1 MDSSP
6 LNIQRVSQQMFEID
20 DPFILMMIQKD
31 NQKEIQNLE
40 QKYQIKIQIN
50 QGYGQV
56 HILQQEDS
64 IEEHL
69 DQSIVDSIE
78 KHFNNFEKV
87 QKKKVTEQYVECN
100 RDFYLKLNKVLQK
113 YHTKLQQYHLDFIGN
128 ESQQD
133 YDQNKIYQPLVVK
146 SIQIQDKFLI
156 QTCKIEQPEYL
167 NFEEID
173 VLVLNMTQQGLF
185 VDDFGYQLVNS
196 NPGLKQLIKQLKQQI
211 KTSNFID
218 EHVFYQGKKAISLLI
233 QLQEDEKVC
242 IDNLQ
247 VILNKLKEQKYKQKG
262 HLRISVAIRE
272 CCGKKYVEAFGS
284 YIKQAIKQ
292 KSYLNFPSEIN
303 FIVNERNEN
312 LISQQLDNLK
322 KIELNE
328 KEKLGLLSLFTSKS
342 KKSQKE
348 DKMWVEESI
357 QSSLLRIQGKGT
369 EVEEIVKIFK
379 KLQQDC
385 FIRFEL
391 PLNNGSL
398 TEELVKYLQ
407 EIAIK
412 QTMSIEI
419 SEKSV
424 SIYAYKKTI
433 NKFLPIIAN
442 QIRGSQTM
450 LRIQCQVPPN
460 WSNQRENLLLVNLD
474 LSSPEAMDCITAM
487 KKTLP
492 NSKVS
497 RIQRV
502 QNIKLWRNYMYE
514 KQKLVQKGNAKELLL
529 FHGTRNNKPEMI
541 YNGTEEGFDFRLSA
555 HGMYGRGTYF
565 HEMASYSDG
574 YAYHDG
580 SKKVFFL
587 AQVLVGNYYVG
598 GSSGY
603 VSPPIIPGTNG
614 LRYDSIRSN
623 YNEGQNMF
631 IIYHNSKAYPTYL
644 IDYN

>member
-1 MDSSP
+1 MD
-6 LNIQRVSQQMFEID
+6 NFQFNNQRVSQQMFEFD

-31 NQKEIQNLE
+31 NLKEIQSLE
-40 QKYQIKIQIN
+40 EKYNIKIQIS
-50 QGYGQV
+50 QGYNQV
-56 HILQQEDS
+56 HILLQNDS
-64 IEEHL
+64 VEEHL

-78 KHFNNFEKV
+78 KHFNNFEKA
-87 QKKKVTEQYVECN
+87 QKSKITEQYVECN

-113 YHTKLQQYHLDFIGN
+113 DHQELQSYHLDFIGN

-133 YDQNKIYQPLVVK
+133 YEQNKIYQPLVVK

-173 VLVLNMTQQGLF
+173 VLVLNMTHEGLF
-185 VDDFGYQLVNS
+185 LDEFGYELVNS
-196 NPGLKQLIKQLKQQI
+196 NPGLKQLIKQLKGKI
-211 KTSNFID
+211 STSNFIE

-233 QLQEDEKVC
+233 QLQEDEYAC
-242 IDNLQ
+242 IANLQ
-247 VILNKLKEQKYKQKG
+247 VILDKLRDQKYKQIGYLK
-262 HLRISVAIRE
+262 IYVAIRE
-272 CCGKKYVEAFGS
+272 CCGKQYIEAFS
-284 YIKQAIKQ
+284 TYIKQAIKK

-303 FIVNERNEN
+303 FIVNQRNEN
-312 LISQQLDNLK
+312 LISQQLDIIK
-322 KIELNE
+322 KIELDE
-328 KEKLGLLSLFTSKS
+328 KEKFGLLSLFNQKS
-342 KKSQKE
+342 KKSEKE
-348 DKMWVEESI
+348 NKMWAEESI

-379 KLQQDC
+379 KLQQDY
-385 FIRFEL
+385 FVKFEI
-391 PLNNGSL
+391 PLNNGTLS
-398 TEELVKYLQ
+398 EELVNYLK
-407 EIAIK
+407 ELGIK
-412 QTMSIEI
+412 QTMNIEI
-419 SEKSV
+419 NEKSV
-424 SIYAYKKTI
+424 DLYAYKKTI

-460 WSNQRENLLLVNLD
+460 WSDQRENLKLVDLN
-474 LSSPEAMDCITAM
+474 LSSPEAMECITAM

-514 KQKLVQKGNAKELLL
+514 KQKLIQKGNAKELLL
-529 FHGTRNNKPEMI
+529 FHGTRANKPELI

-603 VSPPIIPGTNG
+603 VSPPIIPGSNG
-614 LRYDSIRSN
+614 IRYDSIRSN
-623 YNEGQNMF
+623 GCEGQNMF

>member
-1 MDSSP
+1 MDNS
-6 LNIQRVSQQMFEID
+6 LLIQKISQQMFEVD
-20 DPFILMMIQKD
+20 DPFILMMIQKE
-31 NQKEIQNLE
+31 NQKDIQNLE
-40 QKYQIKIQIN
+40 QKYNIKIQIN

-56 HILQQEDS
+56 HISSQEDS

-69 DQSIVDSIE
+69 DKTIIDSIQ
-78 KHFNNFEKV
+78 KHFQNFEKA
-87 QKKKVTEQYVECN
+87 QKQKITEQYVECN

-113 YHTKLQQYHLDFIGN
+113 DHKQLQSYHLDFIGN

-133 YDQNKIYQPLVVK
+133 YEQNKIYQPLVVK

-185 VDDFGYQLVNS
+185 LDDFSFELVNS
-196 NPGLKQLIKQLKQQI
+196 NPGLKQLIKQLKEQI

-218 EHVFYQGKKAISLLI
+218 EHVFYQGKKAISLII
-233 QLQEDEKVC
+233 QLQDDEKMCV
-242 IDNLQ
+242 DNLQ
-247 VILNKLKEQKYKQKG
+247 VILNKLKDQKYIQKG

-272 CCGKKYVEAFGS
+272 CCGKKYIEAFGS
-284 YIKQAIKQ
+284 YIKQAINQ
-292 KSYLNFPSEIN
+292 KSYLNYPSEIN

-312 LISQQLDNLK
+312 LISQQLDLLK
-322 KIELNE
+322 KIELDE
-328 KEKLGLLSLFTSKS
+328 KEKLGLLSLFTQKS
-342 KKSQKE
+342 KKSEKE
-348 DKMWVEESI
+348 NKMWSEESI
-357 QSSLLRIQGKGT
+357 QSSLLRIHGKGS
-369 EVEEIVKIFK
+369 EVEEIIKIFK
-379 KLQQDC
+379 KLQSEY
-385 FIRFEL
+385 FIKFEI

-398 TEELVKYLQ
+398 SEELVQYLQ
-407 EIAIK
+407 EIAVK
-412 QTMSIEI
+412 QTMSIQI

-424 SIYAYKKTI
+424 EIIAYKKTI
-433 NKFLPIIAN
+433 NKFLPIISN

-460 WSNQRENLLLVNLD
+460 WSDQRENLKLVDLN

-492 NSKVS
+492 NSKVI

-514 KQKLVQKGNAKELLL
+514 KQKLIQKGNAKELLL
-529 FHGTRNNKPEMI
+529 FHGTRCNKPEMI

-565 HEMASYSDG
+565 HEMASYSDA

-598 GSSGY
+598 GSNSY
-603 VSPPIIPGTNG
+603 VSPPIISGTNG
-614 LRYDSIRSN
+614 VRYDSIRSN
-623 YNEGQNMF
+623 YSEGQNMF